1 MEAFIVLAVI
11 ALIAGAVY
19 WRKKQSST
27 GSAVID
33 PSPIDPFP
41 PVQQKADSGTVSI
54 KLPAASK
61 LKALTKKQLVVM
73 AEENGIELNDKKTK
87 DEMISDLRSSLKAK

>member
-19 WRKKQSST
+19 WRKKSSA
-27 GSAVID
+27 GSSAGE
-33 PSPIDPFP
+33 PSPVDPFP
-41 PVQQKADSGTVSI
+41 PVQQKADSGAAKV

-61 LKALTKKQLVVM
+61 LKKFTKKQLVAM
-73 AEENGIELNDKKTK
+73 AEENGVELNDKKTK
-87 DEMISDLRSSLKAK
+87 DQMIADLRSSLKAK